1 MKKQY
6 KLGVIG
12 CGNVSETILKAVV
25 LSDFIR
31 EKKII
36 VSDVNEE
43 KLDSVDYLG
52 VRTTTDNKFVAQNS
66 DYLIIAVKAND
77 LTAVANSLEG
87 YVPEKV
93 ISVIPELKK
102 NYVKN
107 MLGVGMIKVA
117 RCILNM
123 PSAIGSGAIGI
134 DMTDFNKSTD
144 DTDFISNIFDRLG
157 TVVSLDESKLDAVAG
172 ISLNGP
178 AQVFMFIDGL
188 IEAGVKQGL
197 PKSEAKILAVQTV
210 LGSAELVSREEQS
223 LEQLLMTACNKN
235 AAALET
241 VKTLQDGGL
250 NKLVGEAV
258 EAGVKKF
265 KEQSAK

>member
-52 VRTTTDNKFVAQNS
+52 VRTTTDNKFVAQNC

-77 LTAVANSLEG
+77 LTAVAKSLEG

-102 NYVKN
+102 NHVKN
-107 MLGVGMIKVA
+107 ALGVGMIKA
-117 RCILNM
+117 
-123 PSAIGSGAIGI
+123 AIGSGAIGI